1 MLQVKK
7 VKRNL
12 VLPKKSFFLF
22 GPRGVGK
29 SFLMKETL
37 SPKYS
42 FTLLDQRLY
51 LELSKDPSK
60 IREYLFGSKKGDWVL
75 IDEIQK
81 IPDLLD
87 EVHYLIE
94 EKKLNFALSGS
105 SARKLKRSGANL
117 LAGRALTTNLYPFS
131 LSELGYEYNLKSI
144 LEFGALPLV
153 VADQKYAISFLHSYF
168 GTYIKE
174 EIKEEGLV
182 RKIEP
187 FLRFLEVAGILN
199 GQQVNSSN
207 ISREAKIAR
216 ATVDTYF
223 SILEDTLVGNFLPA
237 YRPKLKVQ
245 EQEHPKFYWFDPGVA
260 RAAAGLLGE
269 NLDDDWLGRSL
280 ETFIFHE
287 IKSYISYF
295 QKFKGLFYYRAKSG
309 LEVDFVIEIK
319 KRSSAHPAEVILIEV
334 KYSKK
339 WKGEYEQAMR
349 SILENKKI
357 KVKHAIG
364 LYMGDIPLD
373 RSEIQVFPV
382 KDFIKRLSDG
392 EFF

>member
-1 MLQVKK
+1 MKK
-7 VKRNL
+7 IKRNL
-12 VLPKKSFFLF
+12 VLPQKTFFLF

-37 SPKYS
+37 NPKYS
-42 FTLLDQRLY
+42 FNLLDQRLY
-51 LELSKDPSK
+51 LELSKDSSR
-60 IREYLFGSKKGDWVL
+60 IRDYLFNSKRGDWVL

-81 IPDLLD
+81 IPALLD
-87 EVHYLIE
+87 EVHYLVE

-117 LAGRALTTNLYPFS
+117 LAGRALTINLYPFS
-131 LSELGYEYNLKSI
+131 LSELDDKYNLKTI
-144 LEFGALPLV
+144 LELGTLPLAL
-153 VADQKYAISFLHSYF
+153 ADQKNAIHFLHSYF

-174 EIKEEGLV
+174 EIREEGLI

-187 FLRFLEVAGILN
+187 FLRFLEIAGILN

-216 ATVDTYF
+216 STVDIYF
-223 SILEDTLVGNFLPA
+223 SILEDTLVGHFLPA
-237 YRPKLKVQ
+237 YSAQLKVQ
-245 EQEHPKFYWFDPGVA
+245 EQEHPKFYWFDGGVA

-269 NLDDDWLGRSL
+269 NLDGDWLGRSL

-287 IKSYISYF
+287 LRSYNSYF
-295 QKFKGLFYYRAKSG
+295 KKFKGLFYYRTKSG
-309 LEVDFVIEIK
+309 VEVDFIIETK
-319 KRSSAHPAEVILIEV
+319 KKSSNHPAEIILIEV

-339 WKGEYEQAMR
+339 WKGEYEQGMR
-349 SILENKKI
+349 SVIESKKI
-357 KVKHAIG
+357 KIKHAIG
-364 LYMGDIPLD
+364 LYMGDFPLD
-373 RSEIQVFPV
+373 RGEIQIFPV
-382 KDFIKRLSDG
+382 NDFVKRLNNG

>member
-1 MLQVKK
+1 MRKI
-7 VKRNL
+7 KRKL
-12 VLPKKSFFLF
+12 VLPPKSFFLF

-37 SPKYS
+37 NPKYS

-51 LELSKDPSK
+51 LELSKDPGK
-60 IREYLFGSKKGDWVL
+60 IREYLFQAKKGDWVL

-81 IPDLLD
+81 IPGLLD

-94 EKKLNFALSGS
+94 EKKFNFALSGS

-144 LEFGALPLV
+144 LEFGALPLAI
-153 VADQKYAISFLHSYF
+153 ADQKNAINFLHSYF

-223 SILEDTLVGNFLPA
+223 SILEDTLIGNFLPA
-237 YRPKLKVQ
+237 YRPNLKVQ
-245 EQEHPKFYWFDPGVA
+245 EQDHPKFYWFDSGVA
-260 RAAAGLLGE
+260 RAAASLLGE
-269 NLDDDWLGRSL
+269 KLDDDWLRRSL
-280 ETFIFHE
+280 ETFILHE

-295 QKFKGLFYYRAKSG
+295 QKYKGLFYYRAKSG
-309 LEVDFVIEIK
+309 LEVDFVIELK
-319 KRSSAHPAEVILIEV
+319 KRSSSHPAEVILIEV

-373 RSEIQVFPV
+373 RAEVQVLPI
-382 KDFIKRLSDG
+382 KDFIKRLNNG

>member
-1 MLQVKK
+1 
-7 VKRNL
+7 
-12 VLPKKSFFLF
+12 
-22 GPRGVGK
+22 
-29 SFLMKETL
+29 
-37 SPKYS
+37 
-42 FTLLDQRLY
+42 
-51 LELSKDPSK
+51 
-60 IREYLFGSKKGDWVL
+60 
-75 IDEIQK
+75 
-81 IPDLLD
+81 
-87 EVHYLIE
+87 
-94 EKKLNFALSGS
+94 
-105 SARKLKRSGANL
+105 
-117 LAGRALTTNLYPFS
+117 LTTNLYPFS
-131 LSELGYEYNLKSI
+131 LSELGYEYNLKNI
-144 LEFGALPLV
+144 LEFGALPLAI
-153 VADQKYAISFLHSYF
+153 ADQMNAINFLHSYF

-216 ATVDTYF
+216 STVDTYF
-223 SILEDTLVGNFLPA
+223 SILEDTLIGNFLPA
-237 YRPKLKVQ
+237 YRPNLKVQ
-245 EQEHPKFYWFDPGVA
+245 EQEHPKFYWFDSGVA

-280 ETFIFHE
+280 ETFIYHE
-287 IKSYISYF
+287 IKCYISYF
-295 QKFKGLFYYRAKSG
+295 KKFKGLFYYRAKSG
-309 LEVDFVIEIK
+309 LEVDFVIELK
-319 KRSSAHPAEVILIEV
+319 KRSSAHLAEVILIEV

-373 RSEIQVFPV
+373 RSEVQVLPI
-382 KDFIKRLSDG
+382 KDFVKRLNDG

>member
-1 MLQVKK
+1 MLT
-7 VKRNL
+7 
-12 VLPKKSFFLF
+12 LPKKSFFLF

-37 SPKYS
+37 SLKYS

-51 LELSKDPSK
+51 LELSKDPGK
-60 IREYLFGSKKGDWVL
+60 IREYLFDSKKGDWVL

-81 IPDLLD
+81 IPSLLD
-87 EVHYLIE
+87 EVHYIME

-105 SARKLKRSGANL
+105 SARKFRRSGANL
-117 LAGRALTTNLYPFS
+117 LAGRALTINLYPFS

-144 LEFGALPLV
+144 LEYGALPLAI
-153 VADQKYAISFLHSYF
+153 ADQKDAINFLHSYF

-199 GQQVNSSN
+199 GQQINSSN

-237 YRPKLKVQ
+237 YRPQLKVQ
-245 EQEHPKFYWFDPGVA
+245 EQDHPKFYWFDSGVA

-269 NLDDDWLGRSL
+269 NLDSDWLGRSL

-287 IKSYISYF
+287 LKSYISYF

-319 KRSSAHPAEVILIEV
+319 KRSSTHPAEIILIEV

-339 WKGEYEQAMR
+339 WKVEYEQAMR

-364 LYMGDIPLD
+364 LYMGDLPLD
-373 RSEIQVFPV
+373 RAEIKVFPV
-382 KDFIKRLSDG
+382 NDFIKRLNEG

>member
-1 MLQVKK
+1 MEII
-7 VKRNL
+7 KRNL

-37 SPKYS
+37 TPKYS
-42 FTLLDQRLY
+42 FNLLDQRLY
-51 LELSKDPSK
+51 FELSKDPGK
-60 IREYLFGSKKGDWVL
+60 IRDYLFESKKGDWVL

-81 IPDLLD
+81 IPALLD

-131 LSELGYEYNLKSI
+131 ASELDNGYNLKTM
-144 LEFGALPLV
+144 LELGTLPL
-153 VADQKYAISFLHSYF
+153 AISDPKNAIAFLYSYF

-199 GQQVNSSN
+199 GQQINSSN
-207 ISREAKIAR
+207 ISRESKIAR

-223 SILEDTLVGNFLPA
+223 SILEDTLVGHFLRA
-237 YRPKLKVQ
+237 YRPQLKVQ
-245 EQEHPKFYWFDPGVA
+245 EQDHPKFYWFDSGVA

-269 NLDDDWLGRSL
+269 KLDDDWLGRAL
-280 ETFIFHE
+280 ETLIFHE
-287 IKSYISYF
+287 LRSYNSYY
-295 QKFKGLFYYRAKSG
+295 QKFKGIFYYRAKSG
-309 LEVDFVIEIK
+309 LEVDFVIETK
-319 KRSSAHPAEVILIEV
+319 KRSSSHPAEIILIEV

-339 WKGEYEQAMR
+339 WKGEYEHAMR
-349 SILENKKI
+349 SIIETKKI
-357 KVKHAIG
+357 KIKHAIG
-364 LYMGDIPLD
+364 LYMGDQPLD
-373 RSEIQVFPV
+373 RGEIQVLPV
-382 KDFIKRLSDG
+382 SDFIKRLNNGD
-392 EFF
+392 FF